1 MSVFT
6 KSNNVEISSLYNHPI
21 FLSCS
26 DKQTHSFLYIY
37 KHYSHFH
44 SRIHP
49 RYSRVFRNSGHFLF
63 AIIFLLSVCFPS
75 YFSFFSS
82 LRQFRSLLIFAL
94 LLKFCKHS
102 FSGMIFFLFCSH
114 FSIIIF
120 FVHQS

>member
-75 YFSFFSS
+75 YFSFFFQSAS
-82 LRQFRSLLIFAL
+82 ASFLTLICIAFEILQALFLRDD
-94 LLKFCKHS
+94 
-102 FSGMIFFLFCSH
+102 FFLFCSH